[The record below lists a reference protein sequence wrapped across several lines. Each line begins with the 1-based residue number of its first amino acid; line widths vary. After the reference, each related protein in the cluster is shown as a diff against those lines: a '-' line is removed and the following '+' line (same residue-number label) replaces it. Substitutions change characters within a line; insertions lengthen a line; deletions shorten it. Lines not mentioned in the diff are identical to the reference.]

1 MKLARL
7 NEPEIEEQEAAQE
20 ASDEPN
26 VIRLTPI
33 ETLTSAIIAFRDK
46 VGLARRFANVF
57 PLTSDTATVPRRN
70 GNAVIASFVAENVT
84 ASATDAIYDTIT
96 FSPKK
101 LVAMSRVSS
110 ELEEDSGSGFF
121 ADFLAAELGWALAYA
136 EDQALILGDGSSTYG
151 GIVGLKPR
159 FVAGLASY
167 VGAVDAATGHDT
179 FAEIKGPN
187 HIRWSASDLERLRQ
201 IYGVSEKQA
210 AEILQQQRL
219 IRGELL
225 PINKSAT
232 TESLPTKWSFTASDG
247 KVDRVGDIIDVRGIR
262 LAEFSANPIWH
273 FQHDYDRPVGMA
285 PNTYKAGGKLKSTL
299 ELGIDVFPYA
309 AVLQRALAA
318 GMIRACSVGF
328 DPIRW
333 SYNKSRDGIDFHE
346 ISLREISAVTVPCCA
361 GAVLDGPVKSLSPA
375 AARRQRTLEVLKLK

>member
-110 ELEEDSGSGFF
+110 ELEEDSG
-121 ADFLAAELGWALAYA
+121 
-136 EDQALILGDGSSTYG
+136 
-151 GIVGLKPR
+151 
-159 FVAGLASY
+159 
-167 VGAVDAATGHDT
+167 
-179 FAEIKGPN
+179 
-187 HIRWSASDLERLRQ
+187 
-201 IYGVSEKQA
+201 
-210 AEILQQQRL
+210 
-219 IRGELL
+219 
-225 PINKSAT
+225 
-232 TESLPTKWSFTASDG
+232 
-247 KVDRVGDIIDVRGIR
+247 
-262 LAEFSANPIWH
+262 
-273 FQHDYDRPVGMA
+273 
-285 PNTYKAGGKLKSTL
+285 
-299 ELGIDVFPYA
+299 
-309 AVLQRALAA
+309 
-318 GMIRACSVGF
+318 
-328 DPIRW
+328 
-333 SYNKSRDGIDFHE
+333 
-346 ISLREISAVTVPCCA
+346 
-361 GAVLDGPVKSLSPA
+361 
-375 AARRQRTLEVLKLK
+375 